1 MCINQGKLIGQ
12 HVWHLIVPGLSSVQ
26 ILFIDLVLSD
36 FLDARYST
44 ALKHQR
50 VVHALAQFECLNGS
64 GKYSVLS
71 ILHTDLVTACNKQS
85 VNKIQL
91 YHPWHEKKLFIEKQC
106 FARNFVRSTNIGHS
120 THHV

>member
-1 MCINQGKLIGQ
+1 M
-12 HVWHLIVPGLSSVQ
+12 Q
-26 ILFIDLVLSD
+26 IDWATRLASYSAWPFFCSNFVYRSGFIRFSRRTLFNS
-36 FLDARYST
+36 FETSAS
-44 ALKHQR
+44 
-50 VVHALAQFECLNGS
+50 VHALPQFECLNGS

-106 FARNFVRSTNIGHS
+106 FARNFVRSTHIGHS